1 MAIQLD
7 DVNTVTTKEIMPG
20 VVDGYFKAGPAIALC
35 KKRFTRKW
43 VGPQI
48 QENFMYKPM
57 IGGSYKKG
65 ATFNVLRQQ
74 TRTGLLFTPRYLM

>member
-20 VVDGYFKAGPAIALC
+20 VVDGYFKAGPAIALA

-43 VGPQI
+43 IGPQI
-48 QENFMYKPM
+48 QENFN
-57 IGGSYKKG
+57 G
-65 ATFNVLRQQ
+65 VR
-74 TRTGLLFTPRYLM
+74 R